1 MDEHRFAPDVGAD
14 LEQAAALGVFST
26 PTLFVNGRRIEGLV
40 TAEELRRIV
49 EDALKA
55 PR

>member
-1 MDEHRFAPDVGAD
+1 VDEHRFAPDVGTD
-14 LEQAAALGVFST
+14 LEQAVALGVFST

-40 TAEELRRIV
+40 TAEAIRRIV

>member
-1 MDEHRFAPDVGAD
+1 VDARRFASAVDAD

-40 TAEELRRIV
+40 TVEDLRRVV

-55 PR
+55 SR

>member
-1 MDEHRFAPDVGAD
+1 VDERRFAADVEAD
-14 LEQAAALGVFST
+14 LRQAAALGVFST

-40 TAEELRRIV
+40 TVEELRRVV
-49 EDALKA
+49 EDALKT